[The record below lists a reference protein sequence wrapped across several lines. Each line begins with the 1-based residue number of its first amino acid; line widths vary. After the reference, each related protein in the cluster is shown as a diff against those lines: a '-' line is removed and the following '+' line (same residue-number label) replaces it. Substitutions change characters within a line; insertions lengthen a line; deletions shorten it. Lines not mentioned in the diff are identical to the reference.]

1 MQFGHQHIPP
11 VSVFAFVLV
20 FVFVFVFFVVANN
33 FPGCYLVPYTLL
45 WLSWPAILSS
55 ELYRVYRRVMPS
67 CHDQDI
73 SHDEH
78 DDHRTKMIMTI
89 MKIKLNMVIMMINI
103 RCVHLAL
110 MISLCFSSIINAM
123 YLVALDT
130 IIIILN
136 LE

>member
-1 MQFGHQHIPP
+1 MYT
-11 VSVFAFVLV
+11 VVL
-20 FVFVFVFFVVANN
+20 
-33 FPGCYLVPYTLL
+33 C
-45 WLSWPAILSS
+45 
-55 ELYRVYRRVMPS
+55 RHVMIKIFLMMS
-67 CHDQDI
+67 MMI
-73 SHDEH
+73 
-78 DDHRTKMIMTI
+78 DHRMKMIMTI
-89 MKIKLNMVIMMINI
+89 MMIKLNMVIMMINI